1 MTFAQAMKTQ
11 EIQGAFTPALL
22 TGAANR
28 GKLTA
33 LTIQWIGMP
42 ATGTAPV
49 SLELHDTNASGAT
62 HLQVDMNASGFYE
75 WNPGGHRG
83 VIFKGGIFVAGLGSL
98 GVAQKVVFNYIFE
111 DVNPE
116 PIKEDGY

>member
-42 ATGTAPV
+42 ASGSIPV
-49 SLELHDTNASGAT
+49 SLGLRDTNASGAL
-62 HLQVDMNASGFYE
+62 HLQVDLNESGFYE

-83 VIFKGGIFVAGLGSL
+83 VVFNGGIFVSGLASL
-98 GVAQKVVFNYIFE
+98 TAAQKVIVNYIFE

-116 PIKEDGY
+116 PIKKDGY